1 MTSDPNAPPRIIVH
15 SPAHARAA
23 LAAAREAGRRVIL
36 QSPPRCALIQGAAWF
51 HTLIEAARAQEP
63 GADAL
68 PVLDCGDAP
77 GLALAALR
85 DGAEAVRLE
94 VTGSARTA
102 VADIADQL
110 GARLDEGPAA
120 PVLDL
125 LDARE
130 PSEACR
136 RFLSSGLE
144 V

>member
-15 SPAHARAA
+15 TPAHAQAA
-23 LAAAREAGRRVIL
+23 LAAARAADRSVIL

-51 HTLIEAARAQEP
+51 RTLIEAARAQVP
-63 GADAL
+63 DADAL
-68 PVLDCGDAP
+68 AVLDCGDAP
-77 GLALAALR
+77 GLALTALR

-94 VTGSARTA
+94 AADPARAA

-110 GARLDEGPAA
+110 GVRLDEGPAA

-125 LDARE
+125 LDARD
-130 PSEACR
+130 PAEACR
-136 RFLSSGLE
+136 RFFSSGLE